1 MFSVLFTFTRK
12 GDSVHVIV
20 QVHEFTGRLFLKVLK
35 QRWVSWAPAAGK
47 TETTLHPARQWVY
60 RMTQQ
65 LLSPVFSRFRWPWE
79 FGSGNVS
86 LATKCIT
93 VVLPKGSFNAMWK
106 VEDNVLHIHQP
117 TEITDQ
123 NGNHFKHGRLSE
135 GLSQQ
140 RPSSWREPLLQNEIR
155 LVLSETIFYDDFFLS
170 C

>member
-1 MFSVLFTFTRK
+1 MSGYLLN
-12 GDSVHVIV
+12 
-20 QVHEFTGRLFLKVLK
+20 ELLFLNYENSLSLRMSKKHQAISERLSLWLK
-35 QRWVSWAPAAGK
+35 G
-47 TETTLHPARQWVY
+47 ET
-60 RMTQQ
+60 
-65 LLSPVFSRFRWPWE
+65 SPVHGLPWE

-140 RPSSWREPLLQNEIR
+140 RPSSWTEPLLQNEIR

>member
-1 MFSVLFTFTRK
+1 MSGYLLN
-12 GDSVHVIV
+12 
-20 QVHEFTGRLFLKVLK
+20 ELLFLNYENSLSLRMSKKHQAISERLSLWLK
-35 QRWVSWAPAAGK
+35 G
-47 TETTLHPARQWVY
+47 ET
-60 RMTQQ
+60 
-65 LLSPVFSRFRWPWE
+65 SPGHGLPWE